1 MVLFPNPKWE
11 RVATHLQQAQHVWL
25 VAHRSPDA
33 DAIGSQLAL
42 FSILESMG
50 KKVEMINRDAAPRIC
65 MHLPNAALIQTTE
78 HPNVTDVDT
87 VVAVDAGSMARLGF
101 AGSVFEGKTLI
112 NIDHHASNPGYGDI
126 NIVQPEYCATGA
138 MIYDLAQYLHQPISS
153 DAAQALYAAI
163 ITDTASFQLD
173 RVDAKVHHMVAA
185 LIDAGVNP
193 AQAANAIYHSQPLSR
208 IFLLAMAL
216 QTLSMSHD
224 NKVAWMHVN
233 HHHLDQSGGDI
244 EDTEGFID
252 IARSTQGVEIVI
264 FIRPE
269 SEMCWKVSF
278 RGKQG
283 RDVGNIALQ
292 LNGGGHA
299 YASGCAISG
308 SLDEVYAKIKTVVD
322 DSFAL

>member
-42 FSILESMG
+42 FNILQSMG
-50 KKVEMINRDAAPRIC
+50 KKVEMINRDASPRIC
-65 MHLPNAALIQTTE
+65 MHLPNAALIQTAE
-78 HPNVTDVDT
+78 HPNVADVDT
-87 VVAVDAGSMARLGF
+87 VVAVDTGSMARLGF
-101 AGSVFEGKTLI
+101 AASVFEGKTLI

-138 MIYDLAQYLHQPISS
+138 MIYDLVQYLHQPISS

-233 HHHLDQSGGDI
+233 QQHLDQSGGDV

-308 SLDEVYAKIKTVVD
+308 SLDEVYAKIKTIVD